1 MTGQETGTAGGA
13 TADDRP
19 GTQEPASVAPPMT
32 PPGGYRPATG
42 GFRSPYAQHPGQAPY
57 AGHAPYP
64 GPYVPGPRPTPTG
77 PHGAVD
83 AGPYAWDPAADVDD
97 PRPAGNAPAAF
108 SVILGLLALLISF
121 RPLAF
126 GSMVMAWDTYVALGV
141 AVVALVLGGV
151 ALRTPVRR
159 PLAVVGMT
167 LSVLA
172 LLVVAVLPTI

>member
-1 MTGQETGTAGGA
+1 MTGQDNAATGAQET
-13 TADDRP
+13 
-19 GTQEPASVAPPMT
+19 SSAPPMT
-32 PPGGYRPATG
+32 PPGGFPTGPRPA
-42 GFRSPYAQHPGQAPY
+42 PVPHPGAAPY
-57 AGHAPYP
+57 GRAPYPGAQPYP

-77 PHGAVD
+77 PHGALPT
-83 AGPYAWDPAADVDD
+83 GPYAWDPADDVDD
-97 PRPAGNAPAAF
+97 PRPAGNAAAAF
-108 SVILGLLALLISF
+108 SVVLGLLAVLISC

-141 AVVALVLGGV
+141 AVLALVLGGV

-159 PLAVVGMT
+159 PVAVVGMT

>member
-1 MTGQETGTAGGA
+1 MTGQDSGS
-13 TADDRP
+13 TADE
-19 GTQEPASVAPPMT
+19 TSSAPPMT
-32 PPGGYRPATG
+32 PPDGNRVPAG
-42 GFRSPYAQHPGQAPY
+42 PWSPPGQYPGAAPY
-57 AGHAPYP
+57 GRVPAP
-64 GPYVPGPRPTPTG
+64 GPYIPGPRPTPTG
-77 PHGAVD
+77 PHGVLPT
-83 AGPYAWDPAADVDD
+83 GPYAWDPADDVDD

-108 SVILGLLALLISF
+108 SVILGLLAVLISF

-141 AVVALVLGGV
+141 AVLALVLGGF

-159 PLAVVGMT
+159 PVAVVGMT